1 MQGVR
6 TEGVEAAR
14 LRLID
19 TVGRLMEF
27 WGFRA
32 PLGRVWALLY
42 LAPEPLS
49 AGEVGEA
56 LRMSGGAVSAAL
68 GELVGWGAARKA
80 WRPGARRSN
89 VTLYEAEPDV
99 WKAVT
104 RVLRERELPLVREA
118 ASAFHE
124 TERALA
130 AVEGTDA
137 RAAFERGRV
146 ETLAALA
153 RVGERLLDD
162 VTAARAPDEATAA
175 RTIVAALAAL
185 TSLSRGAGGQFA
197 IDNYS
202 PRSVDDHSD

>member
-1 MQGVR
+1 MQSAR
-6 TEGVEAAR
+6 AEGAEAAR

-42 LAPEPLS
+42 LSPEPL
-49 AGEVGEA
+49 AAAEVGEA
-56 LRMSGGAVSAAL
+56 LCMSAGAVSTAL
-68 GELVGWGAARKA
+68 GELVGWGAVRKA

-104 RVLRERELPLVREA
+104 RVLRERELPLVRDAAAAFGEA
-118 ASAFHE
+118 K
-124 TERALA
+124 RALA
-130 AVEGTDA
+130 AEGDDA

-153 RVGERLLDD
+153 RVGERLLGD
-162 VTAARAPDEATAA
+162 VAGAARPDAATAA
-175 RTIVAALAAL
+175 NAIVGALAAL
-185 TSLSRGAGGQFA
+185 TALSRGPAA
-197 IDNYS
+197 AEVIDRNHA
-202 PRSVDDHSD
+202 RSVDDHSD